1 MAASIIGHWINCK
14 PIYQLWQV
22 DFEIND
28 DWFIPLD
35 GHEECSYSWVDT
47 KTCHGWLTNILES
60 RGM

>member
-35 GHEECSYSWVDT
+35 GHEECSYS
-47 KTCHGWLTNILES
+47 
-60 RGM
+60 